1 MSFDIKVGFIV
12 SSSAKNANKLWLVD
26 PDDFSSSSIKAGFQK
41 DPPWLLLDVHLA
53 SLS

>member
-12 SSSAKNANKLWLVD
+12 SSSAKNANKLWFVD
-26 PDDFSSSSIKAGFQK
+26 PDDFSSSSIKASFQK